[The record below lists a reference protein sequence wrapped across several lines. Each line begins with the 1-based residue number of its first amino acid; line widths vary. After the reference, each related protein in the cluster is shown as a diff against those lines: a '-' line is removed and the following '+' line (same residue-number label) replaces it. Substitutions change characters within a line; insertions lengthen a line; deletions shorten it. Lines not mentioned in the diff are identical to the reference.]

1 MKRIKVYTMGGNDM
15 VWRKQIEKIYLQC
28 GNEVSFIH
36 PPLYKVRLEGKEFVE
51 WNKQQIYNSDIV
63 IINVKEIDDNNLYEI
78 GIIDSI
84 NTFSNKRIFVIGV
97 GEQNTE
103 LKPHIKSVIFHLEPN
118 YEDAVDYIQSFCL
131 LN

>member
-1 MKRIKVYTMGGNDM
+1 M
-15 VWRKQIEKIYLQC
+15 VWRRQVEEIYLQG
-28 GNEVSFIH
+28 GNAVSFIH
-36 PPLYKVRLEGKEFVE
+36 PPLYKVGLEDKEFTE

-63 IINVKEIDDNNLYEI
+63 IVNVKEVDDNNLYEI

-84 NTFSNKRIFVIGV
+84 NTFGNKHIFVIGV

-118 YEDAVDYIQSFCL
+118 YESAVDYIQSFL
-131 LN
+131 SV